1 MSKVVVRPADESD
14 AAAIARVKIAAWR
27 AAYRGIVPDLVLDGL
42 DLGHEAST
50 WRERLRDQAVVKV
63 SVADIVEPR
72 ASPRLVGYVT
82 EGPARGEDMA
92 GLGEVWA
99 IYVDPAAQG
108 RGVGRALLD
117 AAVRGLAAR
126 GCDEAMLWVFEANA
140 AARGFYERMGWALDG
155 AAKPFAIGGAT
166 PIELCYRRRLGSR
179 GRSAT

>member
-1 MSKVVVRPADESD
+1 MSKVFVRPADEGD
-14 AAAIARVKIAAWR
+14 AAAIARVEIAAWR
-27 AAYRGIVPDLVLDGL
+27 AAYRGIVPDPVLDGL
-42 DLGHEAST
+42 DLEHEAST

-63 SVADIVEPR
+63 SVADVVEPP

-82 EGPARGEDMA
+82 EGPARGDDVA

-155 AAKPFAIGGAT
+155 AAKPFAIGGAA
-166 PIELCYRRRLGSR
+166 PIELCYRRRPGS
-179 GRSAT
+179 